1 MKINS
6 CYSNP
11 TSECEH
17 KITVRFNN
25 KILIRCYLK
34 KKSKNKTA
42 TKKKKLGERKIKE
55 NLPSFEII

>member
-25 KILIRCYLK
+25 KILIRCYLENK
-34 KKSKNKTA
+34 KKQKWEM
-42 TKKKKLGERKIKE
+42 GERKIKE

>member
-34 KKSKNKTA
+34 NKRKA
-42 TKKKKLGERKIKE
+42 KKKKLVERKIKE

>member
-34 KKSKNKTA
+34 NKRKTA
-42 TKKKKLGERKIKE
+42 TKKKKMGERKIKE